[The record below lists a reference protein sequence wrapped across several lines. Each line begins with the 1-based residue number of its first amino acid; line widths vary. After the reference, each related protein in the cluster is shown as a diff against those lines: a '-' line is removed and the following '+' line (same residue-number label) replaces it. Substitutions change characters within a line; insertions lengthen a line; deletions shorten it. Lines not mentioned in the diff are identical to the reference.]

1 MASRE
6 LRLSSRRQR
15 QVGIRDS
22 QNTSKVTT
30 YQPKA
35 LDIEADMQ
43 CYVSDTSAYMVR
55 SRCTNKERIEFV
67 VSHFRDRGYNVFPSN
82 DAEAAT
88 IKIEESNSPKILSS
102 FIMLLHFLS
111 IGFIPYYEYTSYSV
125 VYSDPAEQV
134 KVERDVS
141 LSTTQSWFN
150 VFRSNPDNIEGR
162 NWRKDVEYNL
172 IRKVL
177 DEAEVGRASAEK

>member
-1 MASRE
+1 
-6 LRLSSRRQR
+6 
-15 QVGIRDS
+15 
-22 QNTSKVTT
+22 
-30 YQPKA
+30 
-35 LDIEADMQ
+35 
-43 CYVSDTSAYMVR
+43 
-55 SRCTNKERIEFV
+55 
-67 VSHFRDRGYNVFPSN
+67 
-82 DAEAAT
+82 
-88 IKIEESNSPKILSS
+88 
-102 FIMLLHFLS
+102 MLLHFLS

-162 NWRKDVEYNL
+162 NWRKDVEHNL